1 MTDFITFYLEL
12 VIIFL
17 FPFAQALNLVLFV
30 NDTTS
35 NSALNLLTENHVFS
49 SYDYYSATSLEG
61 IVILLN
67 ELDSPK
73 ILIDLTENVAY
84 HYYLSHLCGDLKTV
98 HLVIDDSLNYF
109 TDWTFSGSSSR
120 PGYLN
125 ALNVLFSHFNWTQ
138 GIIFNSN
145 ENTFIVDYL
154 MDFSEYFK
162 SVTIEPNSNIND
174 IIGRIAMPLG
184 ATLYYVFSDAEDTAF
199 IQQTLIT
206 KKLTKLGSGIVLG
219 KESYYKTVIDGSLL
233 ITEENQEYTDSKEAY
248 ISNAVLYILAAL
260 EEYIDND
267 FQIKNTMEK
276 ICPYNFCG
284 NSFSLVNY
292 FDGSRT
298 IVGKLT
304 SSSISITQK
313 IIFTGNTTTP
323 PVSEKKTLPI
333 SINAGT
339 TNYGKASFATLPIY
353 ARGTSMAIKMINEGL
368 GILENFQMSLFVYDC
383 GSTFYDPT
391 YGYSCFL
398 KDIDKFGLGAVSS
411 YTSGVTMATLNTFKL
426 LNLTVPVVGSATSSS
441 ALNSTSVY
449 PWFSRVQ
456 VSDSNLA
463 SQMPNLL
470 KALGW
475 KSFAI
480 LYQNETWGISSYLA
494 LKEVADNAG
503 LTIVNPNEYRA
514 IPPGLTRDNIGN
526 YSYVLQGILDS
537 NARLVVE
544 FMYDDLLGY
553 TLEKFYD
560 LGARNGDLI
569 FFSAISAALI
579 DIGAKDDAYRH
590 KRLAIG
596 CPMLVFQSPV
606 WMGALGKSI
615 YNNLKND
622 YQTTPSDLSCNFF
635 DSAFLIANALDFMI
649 NRGQDYTDGYKLNYT
664 IRNIKISGCSGTLA
678 ISQGSNDREMDSM
691 SIDSN
696 QVINNS
702 LVVYHI
708 GLYTPSNT
716 RYLTFE
722 NPFFYDNQ
730 YTIIK
735 PPDLRN
741 QNGNC
746 PFPDSKI
753 RTFYD
758 GRYLV
763 FGICFSIAFVTS
775 IITFYIWKKWW
786 NVEIGELKERK
797 EISSQDFIVGATIAV
812 EFFQFASMGPDYRSF
827 NSFLSSIGE
836 ALSLDLGNF
845 VKLSNGVF
853 WGICDAILG
862 LSVTWVVL
870 CITVFYRLD
879 EKYSHVSIFRFLG
892 QLADLLMPILGN
904 LCFIPFVSVLLDV
917 FVCDESIGN
926 HFTDSFLSKDCY
938 QFCWKGD
945 HVIYAILS
953 GIAILTYEPL
963 AVFCRPLWQEF
974 QSVLHVKTLPLFLMA
989 KTIIQITLIVMN
1001 KTVKRAE
1008 AATHGFL
1015 FLLVL
1020 LIYVIFIFKNKPYN
1034 YPRFSWWQGVSIIG
1048 VMWLGFLT
1056 TIDILTN
1063 NSNFPWIALVICGWA
1078 IIISVGVYVQRKKY
1092 PSLLFRK
1099 KGKDTSTLF
1108 RFAFQFGNRSRV
1120 SADEFNRMRRS
1131 SKIAPSSSNNNK

>member
-1 MTDFITFYLEL
+1 MNAIKACLWFMVMLSISLAET
-12 VIIFL
+12 
-17 FPFAQALNLVLFV
+17 LNLILFH

-35 NSALNLLTENHVFS
+35 AAAFKILQENQSLF
-49 SYDYYSATSLEG
+49 SYDQYSATNIEEVSSLLDSLE
-61 IVILLN
+61 
-67 ELDSPK
+67 DPK
-73 ILIDLTENVAY
+73 ILIDLANDVVN
-84 HYYLSHLCGDLKTV
+84 HYYLSQLCEKQKTIHLIVEDNLDY
-98 HLVIDDSLNYF
+98 LA
-109 TDWTFSGSSSR
+109 DWTFSGSSSR
-120 PGYLN
+120 AHYLEALKNLFGY
-125 ALNVLFSHFNWTQ
+125 FNWSQ

-145 ENTFIVDYL
+145 QNSYIKDYL
-154 MDFSEYFK
+154 LNFSKDFK
-162 SVTIEPNSNIND
+162 SVIIEPNSNIID
-174 IIGRIAMPLG
+174 IVGRIAVPLG
-184 ATLYYVFSDAEDTAF
+184 STMYYIFGDEVDSSAIQEALIEKNLDA
-199 IQQTLIT
+199 I
-206 KKLTKLGSGIVLG
+206 GNGIILG
-219 KESYYKTVIDGSLL
+219 KESYFDAIIDGSL
-233 ITEENQEYTDSKEAY
+233 IISEIGQESAISKEIY
-248 ISNAVLYILAAL
+248 ISNAILQIISIIDASLSSIDSSYQVKKAL
-260 EEYIDND
+260 EKSCFNH
-267 FQIKNTMEK
+267 FCQNT
-276 ICPYNFCG
+276 
-284 NSFSLVNY
+284 FSLVN
-292 FDGSRT
+292 FQKELRT
-298 IVGKLT
+298 IVGNFT
-304 SSSISITQK
+304 SSSISISQK
-313 IIFTGNTTTP
+313 IFFPGNTTTP

-339 TNYGKASFATLPIY
+339 TNYGQASFATLPIY

-368 GILENFQMSLFVYDC
+368 GIIENFKMSLFVYDC
-383 GSTFYDPT
+383 GATFYDST
-391 YGYSCFL
+391 YGYNCFL

-411 YTSGVTMATLNTFKL
+411 YTSGVTMGSLKTFKL
-426 LNLTVPVVGSATSSS
+426 LNISVPIVGAVTSSS

-449 PWFSRVQ
+449 PWFSRAQ

-475 KSFAI
+475 QSFAV
-480 LYQNETWGISSYLA
+480 LYQNETWGTSSYLA
-494 LKEVADNAG
+494 LKEVADDAG
-503 LTIVNPNEYRA
+503 LTIVYTA
-514 IPPGLTRDNIGN
+514 VIPPGLNRDGIGN

-579 DIGAKDDAYRH
+579 DIGAKNDTYRY

-606 WMGALGKSI
+606 WMGTLGKSI

-664 IRNIKISGCSGTLA
+664 IRNIKITGCSGTLA

-696 QVINNS
+696 QIINNN

-708 GLYTPSNT
+708 GLYSPYSTQ
-716 RYLTFE
+716 YLSISQ
-722 NPFFYDNQ
+722 PFYYDNQ
-730 YTIIK
+730 NTTIK
-735 PPDLRN
+735 PSDLRN

-746 PFPDSKI
+746 PFPDSEI

-763 FGICFSIAFVTS
+763 FGICFSIALVTS
-775 IITFYIWKKWW
+775 IITFYIWKRWW
-786 NVEIGELKERK
+786 NVKIEDMKAKE
-797 EISSQDFIVGATIAV
+797 EISLQDFIVGATIAI
-812 EFFQFASMGPDYRSF
+812 EFFQFSSMGPDYGSI
-827 NSFLSSIGE
+827 NSFLSGIGE
-836 ALSLDLGNF
+836 TLSLDLGNF

-853 WGICDAILG
+853 WAICDVILA
-862 LSVTWVVL
+862 LSMAWIIL

-879 EKYSHVSIFRFLG
+879 EKYNHVFIFRTLG
-892 QLADLLMPILGN
+892 QLADYLMPILGN

-1048 VMWLGFLT
+1048 VIWLGLMT
-1056 TIDILTN
+1056 TIDILVK
-1063 NSNFPWIALVICGWA
+1063 SKSFPWIALVIGGWV
-1078 IIISVGVYVQRKKY
+1078 IIVSVGVYVQKKKY

-1108 RFAFQFGNRSRV
+1108 KFAFQFGN
-1120 SADEFNRMRRS
+1120 S
-1131 SKIAPSSSNNNK
+1131 SKLRAKELNKFSTSKVMPSTLTVNN